1 MKRKVY
7 YHGGIELNHSQ
18 FDFISYVTFEF
29 LWLHICNF
37 RTQIHPDF
45 LDMLCK
51 KGGLKK
57 FFKFTGKHLCQSLL
71 FNKVAGRLEL
81 Y

>member
-57 FFKFTGKHLCQSLL
+57 F
-71 FNKVAGRLEL
+71 
-81 Y
+81 